1 MDRLD
6 KVLSSSN
13 ISSRSETK
21 RLIREKRITV
31 NGSPALSSDMK
42 ISEEDTIEVD
52 GTIVERMHPVV
63 IVMNK
68 PSGYVT
74 STSDPLNPTVMSL
87 LPERYIK
94 LSVKPVG
101 RLDKDTTGVLLF
113 TNDGALAHRL
123 ISPSRDVEKEYLVT
137 HKGKVTPEII
147 ASFKSGLTLPD
158 GEKLKE
164 AELIPIE
171 EGKSRL
177 IIKEGKYHQV
187 KRMMALFGLDVTAL
201 ERIREGS
208 VELGDLE
215 RGCVKELDISL
226 FG

>member
-13 ISSRSETK
+13 ISSRSETR
-21 RLIREKRITV
+21 RLIRERRITV
-31 NGSPALSSDMK
+31 NNSPALSSDMK
-42 ISEEDTIEVD
+42 VSEDDIIEVD
-52 GTIVERMHPVV
+52 GAVVERMHPVV

-94 LSVKPVG
+94 FSVKPVG

-123 ISPSRDVEKEYLVT
+123 ISPSRNVEKEYLVT
-137 HKGKVTPEII
+137 HKGKVTSEII
-147 ASFKSGLTLPD
+147 ASFKQGITLSD

-164 AELIPIE
+164 AVLIPVE

-208 VELGDLE
+208 VELGELE
-215 RGCVKELDISL
+215 RGCVKELDISF